1 MKTYLYILV
10 MALTTYA
17 IRALPLTLIRRPI
30 RSVFLRSFLYYV
42 PYVTL
47 AVMTFPA
54 IVTATQ
60 SPAAGAAALVG
71 ALAGRLSMGVI
82 IQAALS
88 AARSYC
94 AAYAGIDLDTVAFED
109 VAYAVCVAAAEM
121 LDNRQMTAQYTGRNP
136 TVMQILDM
144 HSTNLLPSVGEADDG
159 IS

>member
-1 MKTYLYILV
+1 MRPGELTAADVALFARKILDKTDYE
-10 MALTTYA
+10 
-17 IRALPLTLIRRPI
+17 ALPEGER
-30 RSVFLRSFLYYV
+30 
-42 PYVTL
+42 
-47 AVMTFPA
+47 
-54 IVTATQ
+54 
-60 SPAAGAAALVG
+60 AGCE
-71 ALAGRLSMGVI
+71 
-82 IQAALS
+82 AALS